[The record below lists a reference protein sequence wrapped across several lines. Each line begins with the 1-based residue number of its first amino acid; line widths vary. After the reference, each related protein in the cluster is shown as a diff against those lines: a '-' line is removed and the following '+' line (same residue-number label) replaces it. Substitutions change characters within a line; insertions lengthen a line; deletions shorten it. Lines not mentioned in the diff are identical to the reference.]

1 MNTQYQTSFRSG
13 LAIVFLILL
22 NSLTLIKLK
31 AQDFI
36 VAPGVTKTL
45 TTSDR
50 NLNVHKLILGDNSTI
65 LIPPSMTGWDVIADD
80 VVIGQN
86 VKIIGIGSAGK
97 PGSNGAKGASATQ
110 NCQLGGNG
118 QNGVIGLNG
127 AAGKSINLK
136 LRIRSFGNLHI
147 QVYAG

>member
-97 PGSNGAKGASATQ
+97 PVFS
-110 NCQLGGNG
+110 
-118 QNGVIGLNG
+118 
-127 AAGKSINLK
+127 
-136 LRIRSFGNLHI
+136 
-147 QVYAG
+147 